1 LNFTPDG
8 SGSFTVAAKC
18 SVRVSNILF
27 AERLMVPSSSDR
39 GRTENAVKIM
49 GIGLFL
55 YPLANSVEHVP
66 MDFKALITQSW
77 VMEYTKDVIH
87 HLIN

>member
-1 LNFTPDG
+1 
-8 SGSFTVAAKC
+8 
-18 SVRVSNILF
+18 
-27 AERLMVPSSSDR
+27 
-39 GRTENAVKIM
+39 M

-66 MDFKALITQSW
+66 MDFKALITQSGM
-77 VMEYTKDVIH
+77 MEYTKDVIH